1 MNKLRYGFEMGE
13 HPELYNIMLFTRG
26 CVAWPLCCFS
36 GCCPFRVY
44 GACCVVLLR
53 LLRGIAPVYSACCVV
68 LHRLLCGLA
77 PILFAAL
84 AVWCCSNLMYSGC
97 CVAVPLSRLRRLPCG
112 VASILCTAVAVWHC
126 PYPVYSACLRG
137 LLLLKFVL
145 CTVVAVWHRPYP
157 VFHVS
162 QAGKTH
168 AWAPEIWRRSEERAD
183 GRPVCGQRQLQDKA
197 EMPLR
202 WKAQVRNNP
211 PPPPG
216 RPRLYHEGPACSW
229 WPSRLLRG
237 PRSDTKLCKKL

>member
-1 MNKLRYGFEMGE
+1 
-13 HPELYNIMLFTRG
+13 ML
-26 CVAWPLCCFS
+26 LQ
-36 GCCPFRVY
+36 
-44 GACCVVLLR
+44 R
-53 LLRGIAPVYSACCVV
+53 LLPLSCLRRLLCGFASVAPWHCPYPVYSACCAV
-68 LHRLLCGLA
+68 LLRLLCGLA

-84 AVWCCSNLMYSGC
+84 AVWCCSYLMYSGC
-97 CVAVPLSRLRRLPCG
+97 CVAVPLSRLRRLLCG
-112 VASILCTAVAVWHC
+112 AASILCTAVAVWHC

-137 LLLLKFVL
+137 LLLFKFVL

-157 VFHVS
+157 VFHVP

-211 PPPPG
+211 PG
-216 RPRLYHEGPACSW
+216 RPTLSRRA
-229 WPSRLLRG
+229 RLLMVAFAAP
-237 PRSDTKLCKKL
+237 PRAAL